1 MLKKYKKWV
10 LEHLHQSVKDI
21 DRERFVEL
29 YKIVQETKLE
39 IGESLSEKEEKFLTK
54 ILELKSIPTPKFI
67 IKEHKKNK

>member
-54 ILELKSIPTPKFI
+54 ILESKSIPTPKFI

>member
-39 IGESLSEKEEKFLTK
+39 IGESLSEKEEMFLTK